1 MTSSQNG
8 GACAGRPE
16 VPRGDEL
23 LCIFTH
29 VINKQVA
36 LGGQDPDFQKV
47 CQDILRSMAIKEI
60 HSQIYL
66 SVSQDVRKIIH
77 FSTCN
82 FQLSISHWKKTETI
96 TNSRMSWHN

>member
-23 LCIFTH
+23 LCIFTR

-47 CQDILRSMAIKEI
+47 CQSPSHILRSMAIEEI

-77 FSTCN
+77 FSTYN
-82 FQLSISHWKKTETI
+82 FQLKYQSLEKNRNRHK
-96 TNSRMSWHN
+96 